1 MEGECHYL
9 EGNFRAKSRVGH
21 MKQLLEEVGL
31 EPERVEMFNIASS
44 EGPKFAQIVIDMTER
59 IKALGPNPIKLKAK
73 EKQEE
78 KEE

>member
-9 EGNFRAKSRVGH
+9 EGNLRARSRVGQA
-21 MKQLLEEVGL
+21 KKLLEEIGL

-44 EGPKFAQIVIDMTER
+44 EGPKFAKIVADLTEKV
-59 IKALGPNPIKLKAK
+59 KALGPNPIK
-73 EKQEE
+73 QRE